1 MCEGKTAKIIVDLQ
15 ESFKNSEE
23 LHTEKQV
30 WEIGDISATVRATEK
45 ILTFL
50 EMGKQACFND
60 AITLFL
66 DQTVWQL
73 FAAKARKGF
82 LHLAQLQREKL

>member
-1 MCEGKTAKIIVDLQ
+1 MCEGLTAKIVVELK
-15 ESFKNSEE
+15 ESFKNSEV
-23 LHTEKQV
+23 LHNEKVV

-50 EMGKQACFND
+50 KMGKQACFND

-66 DQTVWQL
+66 APTVWPL
-73 FAAKARKGF
+73 FAAKVLKGF
-82 LHLAQLQREKL
+82 LHIA